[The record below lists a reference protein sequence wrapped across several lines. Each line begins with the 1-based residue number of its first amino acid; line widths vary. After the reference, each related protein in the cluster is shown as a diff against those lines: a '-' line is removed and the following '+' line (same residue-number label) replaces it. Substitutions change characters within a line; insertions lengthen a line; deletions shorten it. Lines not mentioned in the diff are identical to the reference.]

1 MRINLQTTFA
11 EKDQVKALGARWDV
25 ARKTWYIE
33 NVEDLTPFKR
43 WIPALSGWDEHKA
56 AKKVGKAGKPAR
68 KQSPAP
74 AAARRTGPV
83 EMAQHC
89 GCNDV
94 LPWEDCE
101 HTQRSGT
108 DHHPKPRS

>member
-1 MRINLQTTFA
+1 MRINLTTPFA

-43 WIPALSGWDEHKA
+43 WIPGLSGWDEQKA
-56 AKKVGKAGKPAR
+56 AKKSGQAGKPAR
-68 KQSPAP
+68 KRSPAP
-74 AAARRTGPV
+74 AAAPRTGPV
-83 EMAQHC
+83 EVVPLC
-89 GCNDV
+89 GCSV

-101 HTQRSGT
+101 HTGGPARGSDG
-108 DHHPKPRS
+108 